1 MTSYLLDA
9 NVFIEAKNRYYSFD
23 ICPGFWEWMD
33 QVAPAGTS
41 HSITKVYDELVA
53 GNDDLAK
60 WIKTRKDGRFLDVS
74 DPLTQQAFAQVAQT
88 VQGGQ
93 YTPEAKRNFL
103 AGADP
108 WLVAKAMTISAVIVT
123 HERADPKSKRRVPL
137 PNVCSNFGVS
147 HTDTF
152 THLQRLSVRFDLRKR

>member
-33 QVAPAGTS
+33 QAAPAGTS

-60 WIKTRKDGRFLDVS
+60 WIKSRKDGRFLDVS
-74 DPLTQQAFAQVAQT
+74 DPPTQQAFAQIAQT
-88 VQGGQ
+88 VQGGK
-93 YTPEAKRNFL
+93 YTAEAKRNFL

-137 PNVCSNFGVS
+137 PNICINFGVN
-147 HTDTF
+147 HTNTF
-152 THLQRLSVRFDLRKR
+152 SHLQKLSVCFDLRKR

>member
-1 MTSYLLDA
+1 VTSYLLDA

-33 QVAPAGTS
+33 QAAPAGTS

-53 GNDDLAK
+53 GNDGLAK
-60 WIKTRKDGRFLDVS
+60 WIKSRKDGRFLDVS
-74 DPLTQQAFAQVAQT
+74 DPPTQQAFAKVAQT
-88 VQGGQ
+88 VQRGP
-93 YTPEAKRNFL
+93 YTPEAKRKFL
-103 AGADP
+103 SGADP

-123 HERADPKSKRRVPL
+123 HERADPKSIRRVPL
-137 PNVCSNFGVS
+137 PNICSNFCVS

-152 THLQRLSVRFDLRKR
+152 RHLQKLSVCFDLRKR